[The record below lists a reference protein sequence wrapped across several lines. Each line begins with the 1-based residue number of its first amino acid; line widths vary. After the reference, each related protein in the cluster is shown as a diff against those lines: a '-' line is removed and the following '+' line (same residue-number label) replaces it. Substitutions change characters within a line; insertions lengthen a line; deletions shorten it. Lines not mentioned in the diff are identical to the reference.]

1 MIGRLSG
8 ILLEKNP
15 PHLLLDCH
23 GVGYEIDAPMS
34 TFYQMPAIGEPL
46 VLLTHLIVRADAHA
60 LYGFASAPER
70 TVFRELLKISGVGAR
85 MALAVLSGLSIA
97 DLRRAV
103 NAQNAAMLAGIP
115 GIGKKTSAHGADILN
130 ALLAL
135 GYSEKEAL
143 AAIQAIPADSDVS
156 DGIRLALKH
165 LSKA

>member
-60 LYGFASAPER
+60 LYGFASAP
-70 TVFRELLKISGVGAR
+70 
-85 MALAVLSGLSIA
+85 
-97 DLRRAV
+97 
-103 NAQNAAMLAGIP
+103 AGIA
-115 GIGKKTSAHGADILN
+115 GGALTSAHGADILN

-156 DGIRLALKH
+156 D
-165 LSKA
+165 